1 MNRKERSFD
10 RPYTVRRSDCSGD
23 ARPGSFL
30 ESPWLSCP
38 KSASSGKALRSE
50 RVASCLC
57 TCAHDSRQVALVSRG
72 ASPQSPLSSN
82 LGFRADPEL
91 GPESPATSDGGDIWG
106 SDLGESNWSLGKRGD
121 LLVRDK
127 QAINSG
133 ANSPS
138 ARPADNRSSTPPG
151 PAASLPPTSQAAR
164 PAIHFQAQ
172 ARLQGHFQTARSRS
186 VHFLKHRSSPM
197 RDCWSQS
204 VARQHSKCSGYSG
217 EVVGRAPA
225 PFIAPILH
233 SSFLAVRPWA
243 KASVFPLAK

>member
-82 LGFRADPEL
+82 LGFRADSEL

-106 SDLGESNWSLGKRGD
+106 LTWARATGRWGRGETSWSET
-121 LLVRDK
+121 
-127 QAINSG
+127 
-133 ANSPS
+133 
-138 ARPADNRSSTPPG
+138 NRQLISELTPHLPGRQTTG
-151 PAASLPPTSQAAR
+151 PAHPQGQPPCFLPLPRRLGQQSTFRHRRGCKDISRQLVAAHCTS
-164 PAIHFQAQ
+164 
-172 ARLQGHFQTARSRS
+172 
-186 VHFLKHRSSPM
+186 
-197 RDCWSQS
+197 
-204 VARQHSKCSGYSG
+204 
-217 EVVGRAPA
+217 
-225 PFIAPILH
+225 
-233 SSFLAVRPWA
+233 
-243 KASVFPLAK
+243 